1 MTEATQDAAPAE
13 PPEAEP
19 PSPTPNI
26 YLVGQD
32 SRGRWVVQD
41 QRGLHGGLFVDRGN
55 AIRFAMDETGKRPNA
70 IKLVP
75 GVLELDMRGPAAA
88 GAQARPSMAIAA

>member
-1 MTEATQDAAPAE
+1 MTEANQDAAQ
-13 PPEAEP
+13 AEP
-19 PSPTPNI
+19 PSSPANI

-41 QRGLHGGLFVDRGN
+41 QRGLCGGLFVDRGN
-55 AIRFAMDETGKRPNA
+55 AIRFAMEETGKRPNA

-75 GVLELDMRGPAAA
+75 GILELDMHAP
-88 GAQARPSMAIAA
+88 ARPSMAIAA

>member
-1 MTEATQDAAPAE
+1 MTESTQEAAQ
-13 PPEAEP
+13 AEP
-19 PSPTPNI
+19 PSSPANI

-41 QRGLHGGLFVDRGN
+41 QRGLHGGLFIDRGN
-55 AIRFAMDETGKRPNA
+55 AIRFAMDETGKRPSA

-75 GVLELDMRGPAAA
+75 GILELDMGGPVAA
-88 GAQARPSMAIAA
+88 GAQARPSQAHPFIAIAA